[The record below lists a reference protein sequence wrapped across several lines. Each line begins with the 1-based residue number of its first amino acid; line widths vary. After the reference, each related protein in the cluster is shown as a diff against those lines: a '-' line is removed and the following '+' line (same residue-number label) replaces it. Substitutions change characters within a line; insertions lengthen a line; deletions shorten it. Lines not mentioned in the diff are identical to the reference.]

1 MVRAVWMG
9 AGLLCVLA
17 GSAGAQQTAPL
28 SDVRQLMQQV
38 EEHQR
43 QLDKVRE
50 DYTYTSSTTT
60 EDVDSSGR
68 VTKTETAEEE
78 NFFVNGHPITRLVK
92 KDGKALDGKEL
103 EKETERVTKRVEKAS
118 QTPAGQELDA
128 HTIGIRKLL
137 AMMDVR
143 NPQRVN
149 YRGRA
154 TIKFDFAGRK
164 DAKTHGI
171 EEDLSKKLEGTIWV
185 DEADRQVA
193 HMEVRLNDNFH
204 VGGGML
210 ANIQK
215 GSSFSFDQVPVKDGL
230 WLPTGAEIF
239 FQARVLLVKGVRQR
253 LHERDYDYKRFHID
267 AEQGKDVKVVGG
279 KS

>member
-1 MVRAVWMG
+1 M
-9 AGLLCVLA
+9 LA
-17 GSAGAQQTAPL
+17 ASAGAQQVAPL
-28 SDVRQLMQQV
+28 PDVRQLMQQV
-38 EEHQR
+38 EEHQK

-50 DYTYTSSTTT
+50 NYTYTSLTIT
-60 EDVDSSGR
+60 EDVDSGGR
-68 VTKTETAEEE
+68 VTKTETEETE
-78 NFFVNGHPITRLVK
+78 NFFVNGHQIGRQVK
-92 KDGKALDGKEL
+92 KDGKPLEGKEL
-103 EKETERVTKRVEKAS
+103 EKETERVNKRVEKAS
-118 QTPAGQELDA
+118 QTPAGKSMDSNVISIRHLLEL
-128 HTIGIRKLL
+128 
-137 AMMDVR
+137 MDVR
-143 NPQRVN
+143 NPQRLN

-171 EEDLSKKLEGTIWV
+171 AEDLSKKLEGTIWV

-193 HMEVRLNDNFH
+193 HIEIRLNDNFH

-215 GSSFSFDQVPVKDGL
+215 GSNFAFDQEPVKDGL
-230 WLPTGAEIF
+230 WLPTSGDGV
-239 FQARVLLVKGVRQR
+239 FQARILLVKGIRQR
-253 LHERDYDYKRFHID
+253 FHERDYDYKRFHID